1 MVVVTL
7 IVVFV
12 KKCDNVV
19 VLLAMAKVIVAV
31 EIVMLC
37 WLWL

>member
-1 MVVVTL
+1 ML

-19 VLLAMAKVIVAV
+19 VLLAMANVIVAV

>member
-1 MVVVTL
+1 ML

-12 KKCDNVV
+12 KKCGYVV
-19 VLLAMAKVIVAV
+19 VLLAMANVIVVV